1 MAVNCAIL
9 SYNGMVYFGFSGD
22 VHAAPDLW
30 RWEKFV
36 KQNFVELRDAAG
48 ATAPRKKAERKKRAP
63 VKKQRSKTTTSR
75 AGTAHVPIPVPAV
88 RSSSESEEA
97 PVPRVVEESVLVQS
111 VA

>member
-1 MAVNCAIL
+1 
-9 SYNGMVYFGFSGD
+9 
-22 VHAAPDLW
+22 
-30 RWEKFV
+30 V

-75 AGTAHVPIPVPAV
+75 AATAHVPIAVPAV